1 MKKESRRAHNPVRG
15 STERAFK
22 KAGSLAPPEERSGV
36 EKQGNSNNGGSL
48 EMDTA
53 ELKFP
58 KDLADGQ
65 NPQSTILGL
74 EPVAIVILVLALVF
88 IAYITYQISNE
99 PDKGS
104 NQPTTV
110 NDTQR

>member
-22 KAGSLAPPEERSGV
+22 KAGSLAPPEESAGK

-48 EMDTA
+48 QMDTA
-53 ELKFP
+53 ELKLP
-58 KDLADGQ
+58 KDLAEGENQ
-65 NPQSTILGL
+65 RSGILGL
-74 EPVAIVILVLALVF
+74 EPVALVILVLALVF
-88 IAYITYQISNE
+88 IAYIAFLISNE
-99 PDKGS
+99 PEKGS
-104 NQPTTV
+104 NQPTTI